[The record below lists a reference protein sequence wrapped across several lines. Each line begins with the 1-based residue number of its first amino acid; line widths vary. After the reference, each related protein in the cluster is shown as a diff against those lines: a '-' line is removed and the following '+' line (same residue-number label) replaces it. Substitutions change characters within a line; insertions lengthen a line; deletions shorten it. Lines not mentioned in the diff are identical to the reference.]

1 MYDLNSIS
9 DGTALSKDA
18 ILDRISEEEIMRH
31 YVGFDFTINRAF
43 KSPLRDDE
51 RPSFAV
57 YYNESKELR
66 FKDFNGAQGTCFD
79 LVMALYNLTFIEAM
93 ARVNQDLCLGLAGY
107 VGNVSDSPIR
117 YNNFKLDIEKKKNLI
132 QFKPQ
137 AFTDIDIEYWKQ
149 YGITIKMLEMF
160 NVYSAKYVYLNKKP
174 LLFYSRAEPMYCF
187 KFNKERVKIYRPKS
201 KRIKWMGNVTSE
213 DLQGLEQLRESVN
226 SLGDKTLL
234 ITKSLKDVMCLY
246 ALGIPAVAPQSEN
259 TRSQYEILAKIIP
272 HFETVK
278 ILFDNDEAG
287 KKGAKELQSF
297 LGNEGI
303 VSKKMKWVEPIF
315 IPYYGRYKDISD
327 LVCGE
332 GFENGL
338 KFLKDEQLE

>member
-1 MYDLNSIS
+1 MYDLNGVS

-43 KSPLRDDE
+43 KSPLREDE

-57 YYNESKELR
+57 YYNGSKQLR

-79 LVMALYNLTFIEAM
+79 LVMRLYNLTFIEAM

-107 VGNVSDSPIR
+107 VGNVNDSPIR
-117 YNNFKLDIEKKKNLI
+117 YNNFKLSIEKKKNLI

-137 AFTDIDIEYWKQ
+137 VFTDIDVKYWKQ
-149 YGITIKMLEMF
+149 YGINTGMLKLF
-160 NVYSAKYVYLNKKP
+160 NVYSAKFVYLNKNP
-174 LLFYSRAEPMYCF
+174 MFFYSSAEPVYCY
-187 KFNKERVKIYRPKS
+187 KFNGERIKVYRPRS

-213 DLQGLEQLRESVN
+213 DVQGLEQLSNSVKEFG
-226 SLGDKTLL
+226 SKTLI

-246 ALGIPAVAPQSEN
+246 AMGIPAVAPQSEN
-259 TRSQYEILAKIIP
+259 TRTQYELIGNIIP
-272 HFETVK
+272 YFDTVK

-287 KKGAKELQSF
+287 MKGAKELETYFSESQILTSSRSS
-297 LGNEGI
+297 
-303 VSKKMKWVEPIF
+303 VSSIF
-315 IPYYGRYKDISD
+315 IPDKQYKDISD
-327 LVCGE
+327 LICGQ
-332 GFENGL
+332 GFESGL

>member
-1 MYDLNSIS
+1 MYDLKSVS

-18 ILDRISEEEIMRH
+18 ILDRTSEAEIMRH
-31 YVGFDFTINRAF
+31 YIGFDFTTNRAF

-79 LVMALYNLTFIEAM
+79 LVMVLYNLSFIEAM

-107 VGNVSDSPIR
+107 VGNVNDAPIR

-137 AFTDIDIEYWKQ
+137 VFTDIDIKYWRQ
-149 YGITIKMLEMF
+149 YCITDRMLEMF

-174 LLFYSRAEPMYCF
+174 ILFYSRAEPMYCY
-187 KFNKERVKIYRPKS
+187 KFNEEQVKIYRPKS

-213 DLQGLEQLRESVN
+213 DLQGLEQLSTAVKN
-226 SLGDKTLL
+226 FGDKTLI

-259 TRSQYEILAKIIP
+259 TRTQYEILAKLVP
-272 HFETVK
+272 HFDTVK

-287 KKGAKELQSF
+287 KKGAQELQSYF
-297 LGNEGI
+297 GNNNI
-303 VSKKMKWVEPIF
+303 TSKRMSWVEPIF
-315 IPYYGRYKDISD
+315 IPGEHKDISD
-327 LVCGE
+327 LICAE
-332 GFENGL
+332 GFESGL
-338 KFLKDEQLE
+338 KFLKNEQLE

>member
-1 MYDLNSIS
+1 MYDLNGVS

-57 YYNESKELR
+57 YYNEGKQLR

-79 LVMALYNLTFIEAM
+79 LVMTLYNLRFIEAM
-93 ARVNQDLCLGLAGY
+93 AKVNQDLCLGLAGY
-107 VGNVSDSPIR
+107 VGSVNDTPIR
-117 YNNFKLDIEKKKNLI
+117 YNNFKLNIEKKSNLI

-137 AFTDIDIEYWKQ
+137 VFTDIDIKYWRQ
-149 YGITIKMLEMF
+149 YAITDRMLEMF

-174 LLFYSRAEPMYCF
+174 ILFYSRAEPMYCY
-187 KFNKERVKIYRPKS
+187 KFNEDKVKIYRPKS
-201 KRIKWMGNVTSE
+201 KRIKWMGNVTA
-213 DLQGLEQLRESVN
+213 DDVQGYEQLSTIVKQ
-226 SLGDKTLL
+226 LGDKTLI

-259 TRSQYEILAKIIP
+259 TRTQYDILAKLVP
-272 HFETVK
+272 HFNTVK

-287 KKGAKELQSF
+287 KKGAKELQAF
-297 LGNEGI
+297 LGNNSI
-303 VSKKMKWVEPIF
+303 TSKGMQWVEPIV
-315 IPYYGRYKDISD
+315 IPGEHKDISD
-327 LVCGE
+327 LVCAE
-332 GFENGL
+332 GFESGL
-338 KFLKDEQLE
+338 KFLANEQLE